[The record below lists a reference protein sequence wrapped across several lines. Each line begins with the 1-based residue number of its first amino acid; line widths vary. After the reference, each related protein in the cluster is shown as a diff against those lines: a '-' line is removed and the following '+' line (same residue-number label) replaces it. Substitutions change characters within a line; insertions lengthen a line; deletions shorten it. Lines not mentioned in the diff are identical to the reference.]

1 MMQAPQPSQRSIQR
15 RSPAADPGPPPNIP
29 ARAISPTSSS
39 VPQPRGST
47 TSARAPGTGSSSRRQ
62 NGATHGTNSGPP
74 LSQIEKSVTHL
85 LVATKQLLETLTRW
99 SRHEATDTNV
109 SDVYVRLGYEFNIAC
124 RAFAAIGVDTS
135 DLGNVPELLR
145 EILES
150 TLSQEA
156 SPEGLDQYLPK
167 IRDIIITLL
176 HGLKRKQ
183 QKLRQKQSKES
194 ASQNAEANVPRNTS
208 TSSVASANT
217 GITTLLNEGIDP
229 NYMPD
234 DRMIVDGKVVTK
246 PEANQNQQVPPRG
259 SSMSTSPQR
268 RGMPQRGLSSRGSTS
283 SEQSTLSSTTMQN
296 MPVLAPFS
304 GDEAALPP
312 RPGSGDLT
320 MDAFPPPPPPPPP
333 KQNALAALQRGGDL
347 ERRASRRYSAYHISK
362 HLGAAAPM
370 PMLPPQNSPIPNRG
384 RDLRETMNAVRGRGS
399 TVHSK
404 QPSTSPVIS
413 EETSNRLPNRISETT
428 EPRSSQEAPSAN
440 TDQQNSEPKTP
451 QTKDRKA
458 SNDLDW
464 QGSAEANRI
473 SGATL
478 QGPPTDA
485 LPVFAP
491 GLYDAKENDAP
502 QTPVNAARQ
511 SPTTYTGPGENR
523 EFVPEQSPQP
533 GKELTLFLQYKT
545 RIKKFVMAD
554 GYNDLSIARLQ
565 LAFIEK
571 FAWNTHNNGVDL
583 PEIYIQDPV
592 SGVRHELEDLAD
604 IKDRSVLVLNV
615 EALDEVKRH
624 IDEGLGGLRKMV
636 EGVKT
641 AIDDQKATMQRV
653 SERQNDAAKE
663 ITRLSMAPQSVVPP
677 AGPLARGIPP
687 HSPKN
692 AGNKADIDELQSLR
706 RDLAVVRQTFS
717 AFQANIGSSMS
728 SIRTKASSVS
738 EAALRAAVPNMKN
751 DSGRSYVNSGKKTLN
766 DDSDKLVGRVDDLQ
780 DIVEDLRKDVVLRG
794 VRPLPRQLEDVA
806 KDLSIATQELRKMQE
821 YLKRERPIWTKIW
834 EKELET
840 VCNDREELTM
850 QEDLATDLQDDLE
863 KATQTFALVEQATKE
878 QMKDVPGGTPA
889 GRAVKGLNH
898 VTLADPTVAK
908 EGVLGEVRA
917 LQPNHEG
924 RLEAIERAEKLRQKE
939 LEGRKGGEFQKELG
953 SFVEGGKLKKSGG
966 FEEVE
971 RARKAR
977 DEKTR
982 REVWE
987 RQNGITQADAD
998 IAPQLPPVALEGEE
1012 ELGVQ
1017 EDQPPSALGSLN
1029 IVQMAALHPHDGDG
1043 IQVSCSCFDFI
1054 GEVRMA
1060 IPPHTRAGGS
1070 ATAQRGATAAPSN
1083 GSQTTTIHSPARNQQ
1098 PVLRLRGAMRS
1109 PGERS
1114 ERRIQWAEDV
1124 IDNEGLGKKSSKVC
1138 CIYHPPK
1145 ASIDDSS
1152 DESSD
1157 SSSSDSDSD
1166 DDGSARPAGGKRR
1179 SNARGKHNHTHD
1191 HDHDGECGHDSGKV
1205 KKSRRAPSPN
1215 AYEKVPKPKESGPA

>member
-1 MMQAPQPSQRSIQR
+1 MQAPQPSQRSIQR

-29 ARAISPTSSS
+29 ARAISPTSVSQS
-39 VPQPRGST
+39 RVST
-47 TSARAPGTGSSSRRQ
+47 TSARTTGTGGSSRRQ

-194 ASQNAEANVPRNTS
+194 SSQNSDTNLPRNTS

-246 PEANQNQQVPPRG
+246 PEVNQVPPRG

-268 RGMPQRGLSSRGSTS
+268 RGIPQRGLSSRGSMS
-283 SEQSTLSSTTMQN
+283 SDQSSLSSTTMQN

-304 GDEAALPP
+304 GEEAALPP

-320 MDAFPPPPPPPPP
+320 MDAFPPPPPPPPPP

-362 HLGAAAPM
+362 HLGAQAPM

-404 QPSTSPVIS
+404 QLSTSPVIT
-413 EETSNRLPNRISETT
+413 EDTSNRVPSRISETT
-428 EPRSSQEAPSAN
+428 EPSSSQEALGTNA
-440 TDQQNSEPKTP
+440 DEQNGEAKTP
-451 QTKDRKA
+451 QDKGRKA
-458 SNDLDW
+458 GNDLDW
-464 QGSAEANRI
+464 QGSSEANRI

-491 GLYDAKENDAP
+491 GLYDAKEKDAP
-502 QTPVNAARQ
+502 VTPHTATRQ
-511 SPTTYTGPGENR
+511 SPTTYTGPSENR

-636 EGVKT
+636 EGVKI

-653 SERQNDAAKE
+653 SERQQDAAKE
-663 ITRLSMAPQSVVPP
+663 ITRLSMVPQTVVTLPEP
-677 AGPLARGIPP
+677 SARGIPP

-692 AGNKADIDELQSLR
+692 EGNKADINELQSLR
-706 RDLAVVRQTFS
+706 RNLAVVRQTFS
-717 AFQANIGSSMS
+717 SFQANMESSMS
-728 SIRTKASSVS
+728 AIRTKASSVS
-738 EAALRAAVPNMKN
+738 DAAIRAAVPNMKN
-751 DSGRSYVNSGKKTLN
+751 DSGRSYVNTGKKTLN
-766 DDSDKLVGRVDDLQ
+766 DDSDKLVSRVDDLQ

-794 VRPLPRQLEDVA
+794 VRPLPRQLEGVA

-821 YLKRERPIWTKIW
+821 FLKRERPIWTKIW

-878 QMKDVPGGTPA
+878 QMKDLPGGAPG
-889 GRAVKGLNH
+889 GRVPLKSLNH

-953 SFVEGGKLKKSGG
+953 NFVEGGKLKKAGG

-971 RARKAR
+971 RARKAK

-998 IAPQLPPVALEGEE
+998 IAPQLPPIPFEGED
-1012 ELGVQ
+1012 ELGEQ
-1017 EDQPPSALGSLN
+1017 EDQPP
-1029 IVQMAALHPHDGDG
+1029 
-1043 IQVSCSCFDFI
+1043 
-1054 GEVRMA
+1054 
-1060 IPPHTRAGGS
+1060 
-1070 ATAQRGATAAPSN
+1070 
-1083 GSQTTTIHSPARNQQ
+1083 
-1098 PVLRLRGAMRS
+1098 
-1109 PGERS
+1109 
-1114 ERRIQWAEDV
+1114 V
-1124 IDNEGLGKKSSKVC
+1124 I
-1138 CIYHPPK
+1138 
-1145 ASIDDSS
+1145 
-1152 DESSD
+1152 
-1157 SSSSDSDSD
+1157 
-1166 DDGSARPAGGKRR
+1166 
-1179 SNARGKHNHTHD
+1179 
-1191 HDHDGECGHDSGKV
+1191 
-1205 KKSRRAPSPN
+1205 
-1215 AYEKVPKPKESGPA
+1215 

>member
-1 MMQAPQPSQRSIQR
+1 MQAPQPSQRSIQR
-15 RSPAADPGPPPNIP
+15 RSPAADPGPPPSIP
-29 ARAISPTSSS
+29 ARAMSPTSVSQS
-39 VPQPRGST
+39 RVST
-47 TSARAPGTGSSSRRQ
+47 TSARTTGTGSSSRRQ

-183 QKLRQKQSKES
+183 QKLRQKQSKEVS
-194 ASQNAEANVPRNTS
+194 SQNSDTNVPRNTS

-246 PEANQNQQVPPRG
+246 PEVNQVPPRG

-268 RGMPQRGLSSRGSTS
+268 RGIPQRGLSSRGSMS
-283 SEQSTLSSTTMQN
+283 SDQSSLSSTTMQN

-312 RPGSGDLT
+312 RPGSGELT
-320 MDAFPPPPPPPPP
+320 VDAFPPPPPPPPPP

-362 HLGAAAPM
+362 HLGAQAPM

-404 QPSTSPVIS
+404 QLSTSPMIN
-413 EETSNRLPNRISETT
+413 EEASNRVPSRISETT
-428 EPRSSQEAPSAN
+428 EPSSSQEALGTNADEQTSGAK
-440 TDQQNSEPKTP
+440 EPEDKG
-451 QTKDRKA
+451 RKA

-485 LPVFAP
+485 LPVFAT
-491 GLYDAKENDAP
+491 GLYDAKETGAP
-502 QTPVNAARQ
+502 PTPVTAARQ
-511 SPTTYTGPGENR
+511 SPTTYTGPSENR

-653 SERQNDAAKE
+653 SERQQDAAKE
-663 ITRLSMAPQSVVPP
+663 ITRLSMVAQTPVPLAEP
-677 AGPLARGIPP
+677 SARGIPP

-692 AGNKADIDELQSLR
+692 EGNKADINELQSLR
-706 RDLAVVRQTFS
+706 RNLAVVRQTFS
-717 AFQANIGSSMS
+717 SFQANMESSMS
-728 SIRTKASSVS
+728 AIRTKASSVS
-738 EAALRAAVPNMKN
+738 DAAIRAAVPNMKN
-751 DSGRSYVNSGKKTLN
+751 DSGRSYVNTGKKTLN

-794 VRPLPRQLEDVA
+794 VRPLPRQLEGVA
-806 KDLSIATQELRKMQE
+806 KDISIATQELRKMQE
-821 YLKRERPIWTKIW
+821 FLKRERPIWTKIW

-850 QEDLATDLQDDLE
+850 QEDLAADLQDDLE

-878 QMKDVPGGTPA
+878 QMKDLPGGAPG
-889 GRAVKGLNH
+889 GRVPLKSLNH

-953 SFVEGGKLKKSGG
+953 NFVEGGKLKKAGG

-971 RARKAR
+971 RARKAK

-998 IAPQLPPVALEGEE
+998 IAPPLPPIPLEGED

-1017 EDQPPSALGSLN
+1017 EDQPP
-1029 IVQMAALHPHDGDG
+1029 
-1043 IQVSCSCFDFI
+1043 
-1054 GEVRMA
+1054 
-1060 IPPHTRAGGS
+1060 
-1070 ATAQRGATAAPSN
+1070 
-1083 GSQTTTIHSPARNQQ
+1083 
-1098 PVLRLRGAMRS
+1098 
-1109 PGERS
+1109 
-1114 ERRIQWAEDV
+1114 V
-1124 IDNEGLGKKSSKVC
+1124 I
-1138 CIYHPPK
+1138 
-1145 ASIDDSS
+1145 
-1152 DESSD
+1152 
-1157 SSSSDSDSD
+1157 
-1166 DDGSARPAGGKRR
+1166 
-1179 SNARGKHNHTHD
+1179 
-1191 HDHDGECGHDSGKV
+1191 
-1205 KKSRRAPSPN
+1205 
-1215 AYEKVPKPKESGPA
+1215 